1 MTPRKN
7 PPTKNS
13 TLLKMMKSLLVDSKD
28 TVITIPLPMMFSE
41 LLIHYIS
48 KLINLFLSVLPQKVI
63 LKQLSNLEILLGVVI
78 KMISVTLMIIE
89 KMPKMINLKPKMLNS
104 LNSFHPSEKNLLP
117 IVWLLKENKEVFYVY
132 MHPKDNH
139 HLEKHY

>member
-28 TVITIPLPMMFSE
+28 TVITIPLPMMFLE